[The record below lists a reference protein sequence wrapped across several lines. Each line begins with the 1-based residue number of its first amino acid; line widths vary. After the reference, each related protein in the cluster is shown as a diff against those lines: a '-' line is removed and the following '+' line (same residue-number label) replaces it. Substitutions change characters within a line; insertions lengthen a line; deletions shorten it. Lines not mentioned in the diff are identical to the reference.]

1 MRNLSV
7 FIRLL
12 YQFNQR
18 IEWQKVNN
26 LIKNDI
32 SCRIAYATHLYPRPK
47 GRGFTF
53 DVIKKAQMAPF
64 YWTYL
69 FTVLTICMISNSAK
83 LFTLKQLS
91 HFKVKIF
98 DFTVTKKCYADAC
111 TELEDVARLQPL
123 QHGMSKK
130 ACAEIHLKYNAG
142 QTSIEETDMPQ
153 YKAPL
158 RDMQFVLHELLN
170 AEDHYAK
177 LPAFQENVSREL
189 VDQYLEAAADFCEN
203 ELSPLN
209 QVGDREGCTWNDGVV
224 TTPTGFKEAY
234 QKYIELGFPSLS
246 AEEQYGGQGLPVSL
260 GNVISEMVG
269 TANWAWGMYPGL
281 SHGAVRTLEHHGS
294 DEQKATYLPKL
305 VSGEWTGTMCLTES
319 HAGSDLG
326 IIRTKAEPQADGSYA
341 ISGEKIFIS
350 AGEHD
355 MAENIVHIVLAR
367 LPGAPKGTKGISL
380 FIVPKFNLNADGS
393 LGERNGVRCG
403 SIEHKMGIH
412 GNATCVI
419 NFDNAKGFLIGPE
432 NRGLNCMFTFM
443 NTARIGTAIQ
453 GLSASEGS
461 FQGALAYAK
470 DRLAMRSLS
479 GPKAPEKEADP
490 IIVHPAVRNMLLT
503 QKAFAEGG
511 RALVYLLSL
520 HADIVEQGATEEERK
535 FSDNILS
542 LLTPIAKAFLTETG
556 SESAKHGVQVFGG
569 HGFISEHGMEQIVRD
584 TRISCLYEGTT
595 EIQAIDLLGR
605 KVLGTQGAML
615 KDFTK
620 IIHKFAE
627 ANKDNAAM
635 QEFVEPLAALNKEW
649 GDLTMQIGMRA
660 MQNPEEVGAAAVD
673 YMYFSGYVTLA
684 YLWARMALVAQE
696 ALAAGT
702 TDVDF
707 YNAKVTTA
715 RFYFKKILPR
725 VRSHVDVIATGVE
738 PLFALDAE
746 HFAF

>member
-1 MRNLSV
+1 
-7 FIRLL
+7 
-12 YQFNQR
+12 
-18 IEWQKVNN
+18 
-26 LIKNDI
+26 
-32 SCRIAYATHLYPRPK
+32 
-47 GRGFTF
+47 
-53 DVIKKAQMAPF
+53 
-64 YWTYL
+64 
-69 FTVLTICMISNSAK
+69 
-83 LFTLKQLS
+83 
-91 HFKVKIF
+91 
-98 DFTVTKKCYADAC
+98 
-111 TELEDVARLQPL
+111 
-123 QHGMSKK
+123 
-130 ACAEIHLKYNAG
+130 
-142 QTSIEETDMPQ
+142 MPQ

-170 AEDHYAK
+170 AEDHYSK

-326 IIRTKAEPQADGSYA
+326 IIRTKAEPQAGGSYA

-707 YNAKVTTA
+707 YNAKVATA